1 MTILKMRTSHTSKL
15 PDGDGVE
22 CVSLTIPPEKRAHMM
37 NASNKEESPPEGTD
51 SRSVRTKSSRVFL
64 WVLFFA
70 VGVGLL
76 TPMFRTVAR
85 HLQFSQWHEKTKAKI
100 ESLAVRCPP
109 DVPSAQWQRAVDWT
123 SNLISQEYIAP
134 SDEDPDSLREL
145 HDGLSEKIKG
155 TVDLTTLQWV
165 WEQCEKAQ
173 RPGAVHAIQFRSIR
187 LLTKEPITDN
197 DLPHLWSLHK
207 CLDLDLSNTEVTDAG
222 LTHLKGVTNLAGL
235 SLDNTEVSDAGIM
248 HLKGMPSLR
257 VLSLNGTQVTDS
269 GLEQLA
275 GLTELTHLSLANTN
289 VTDAG
294 LKYLEGC
301 KKLTT
306 LCLNDTKVTEEGVK
320 RLQECLPNCSIGNY
334 PVRVGS

>member
-1 MTILKMRTSHTSKL
+1 
-15 PDGDGVE
+15 
-22 CVSLTIPPEKRAHMM
+22 MM
-37 NASNKEESPPEGTD
+37 NASNKAESLPEGTD
-51 SRSVRTKSSRVFL
+51 SHSVRTKSSWVFL

-76 TPMFRTVAR
+76 TPVVRSVA
-85 HLQFSQWHEKTKAKI
+85 HLQAFFRVHGQVKEKI
-100 ESLAVRCPP
+100 QSLAVRCPP
-109 DVPSAQWQRAVDWT
+109 DVPSAQWKRAVDWT

-165 WEQCEKAQ
+165 WEQCEKAP
-173 RPGAVHAIQFRSIR
+173 RGGAGYAIRFRSIR

-207 CLDLDLSNTEVTDAG
+207 CLDLNLSNTEVTDAG
-222 LTHLKGVTNLAGL
+222 LTHLEGVTNLAGL
-235 SLDNTEVSDAGIM
+235 SLDNTQVTDAGII

-257 VLSLNGTQVTDS
+257 VLSLNGTQVTDA

-275 GLTELTHLSLANTN
+275 GLTELTELSLANTN

-294 LKYLEGC
+294 LKYIDGC
-301 KKLTT
+301 MKLTT

-320 RLQECLPNCSIGNY
+320 RLQECLPNCHIGNF
-334 PVRVGS
+334 PVLVGW